1 MTLWAVTTSSASALR
16 TSSGRP
22 IRTAVV
28 RVMDRQFKAD
38 DKVLRLIEG
47 LQDDVSK
54 MEEGQQA
61 PKPSLVAKKKRTV

>member
-1 MTLWAVTTSSASALR
+1 ME
-16 TSSGRP
+16 
-22 IRTAVV
+22 
-28 RVMDRQFKAD
+28 RQFKAD